1 MVINIMLTTNYLHN
15 EMLTYATWS
24 SNINNNDNSNDDDG
38 YNNDDDGDGDDPSQ

>member
-24 SNINNNDNSNDDDG
+24 SNINNNDNSNDNDDG
-38 YNNDDDGDGDDPSQ
+38 FNNDKDDDDDSS